1 MNILPDTIEAGT
13 SHNLDLS
20 LGISPS
26 SKRLKNND
34 YSGGYSFGCMTCKIP
49 EERGPM
55 VLLFTFLLVAIF
67 FYGWIF
73 SCIGASLIYI
83 ICCLIFCSIEFQ
95 IQLLNLNILIKYIK
109 CFAN

>member
-26 SKRLKNND
+26 SKRLKND

-55 VLLFTFLLVAIF
+55 VLLFTFLVVAIF
-67 FYGWIF
+67 FYG
-73 SCIGASLIYI
+73 
-83 ICCLIFCSIEFQ
+83 
-95 IQLLNLNILIKYIK
+95 
-109 CFAN
+109 